1 MNRIEEKFKQLK
13 KQEETALMPYITAG
27 DPTLGFTKKLIKE
40 FEASGVDMI
49 ELGVPYSDPL
59 ADGPTIQQAAQRALS
74 AGADLEQIF
83 GLIEEVRTEV
93 EIPIILMGYYNSF
106 YKYSLQEVVSKAEEV
121 GVDGLI
127 IPDLPPEEAEEVE
140 KFKNGDQLSSIFLLA
155 PTSSE
160 ERMELVNQQSD
171 GFIYCV
177 STLGVTGARNKLS
190 SQLQGFLAR
199 VRQHSDQPLAV
210 GFGISAPKQAAQ
222 VAKYAEGVIV
232 GSAIIDRI
240 AENLDQR
247 EEVMLKEVSSL
258 VKRLKKAL

>member
-27 DPTLGFTKKLIKE
+27 DPTLDFSKKLIKE
-40 FEASGVDMI
+40 LEAAGADMI

-74 AGADLEQIF
+74 AGTDLEQIF
-83 GLIEEVRTEV
+83 DLIEEIRAEV

-106 YKYSLQEVVSKAEEV
+106 YNYGLKEIVSKAETV

-127 IPDLPPEEAEEVE
+127 IPDLPPEEAEEME
-140 KFKNGDQLSSIFLLA
+140 KFKNGDQLSSIFLLT

-160 ERMELVNQQSD
+160 KRMELVNRQSD

-177 STLGVTGARNKLS
+177 STLGVTGARSKLS
-190 SQLQGFLAR
+190 SQLQNFLTK
-199 VRQHSDQPLAV
+199 VRKYSDYPLAV
-210 GFGISAPKQAAQ
+210 GFGISTPDQAAQ
-222 VAKYAEGVIV
+222 VAEYAEGVIV

-240 AENLDQR
+240 AENLEQS
-247 EEVMLKEVSSL
+247 EEVMLREVSSL
-258 VKRLKKAL
+258 VDSLKEAL